1 MISNTF
7 QLAVMVGTLA
17 LNNTAQKMKFFINDF
32 FSKCDQIRWKLKKK
46 SLTENFIFCAVQFLA
61 NVKIL

>member
-1 MISNTF
+1 MISDTF
-7 QLAVMVGTLA
+7 QLPVMVRTLA

-32 FSKCDQIRWKLKKK
+32 FSKCDPIRMKFKKK
-46 SLTENFIFCAVQFLA
+46 SLTENFIFCAVPFLA